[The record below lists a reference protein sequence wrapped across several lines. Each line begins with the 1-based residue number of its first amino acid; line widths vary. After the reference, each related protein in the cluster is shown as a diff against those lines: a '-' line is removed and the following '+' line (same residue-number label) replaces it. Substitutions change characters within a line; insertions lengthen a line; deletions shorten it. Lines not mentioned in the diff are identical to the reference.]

1 MTREIWAVAHPKHP
15 TTYRDTKH
23 QALALVDAWTTEQ
36 AAAICWPMNVEET
49 AP

>member
-1 MTREIWAVAHPKHP
+1 MTTIRAHADHTREG
-15 TTYRDTKH
+15 TNR
-23 QALALVDAWTTEQ
+23 WTTEQ